1 MLSGGCPDL
10 SANNDFWASYEGSIS
25 QISDWMNDT
34 YLKANG
40 QSEGIVSYDKMV
52 DLVVSYYFSQN

>member
-1 MLSGGCPDL
+1 M

-25 QISDWMNDT
+25 QIPDWMNDT

-52 DLVVSYYFSQN
+52 DLVVSYYFS

>member
-1 MLSGGCPDL
+1 M